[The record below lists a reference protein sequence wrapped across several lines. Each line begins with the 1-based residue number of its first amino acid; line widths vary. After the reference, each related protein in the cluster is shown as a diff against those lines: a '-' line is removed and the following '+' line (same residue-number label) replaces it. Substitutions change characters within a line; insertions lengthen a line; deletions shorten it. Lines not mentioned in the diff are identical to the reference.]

1 VNPSVAFAR
10 VICSHHKAIPITGLH
25 LQTTGLAFTTCLQYD
40 VLQMQRKEPEMKTAS
55 MPSLRVDPELR
66 HDAESVLRE
75 GETLSSF
82 MEQALRTTIQSRRM
96 QQEFIARGLTSRDE
110 ARRTGEYF
118 VAGEVLA
125 EMEAML
131 SRAEAK
137 VRK

>member
-1 VNPSVAFAR
+1 VNPAVVFAR
-10 VICSHHKAIPITGLH
+10 AIFSHHKSLPFTGLP
-25 LQTTGLAFTTCLQYD
+25 LQETGLAFTTCLPYD
-40 VLQMQRKEPEMKTAS
+40 VLQMQRKESEMKTAS

-66 HDAESVLRE
+66 HAAEGVLRE

-96 QQEFIARGLTSRDE
+96 QQEFITRGLASRDE

-118 VAGEVLA
+118 VAGEVLT

-131 SRAEAK
+131 LRVEAK